1 MPVIGHI
8 HHNTIFKERQT
19 TVITVATSIWG
30 VGTARGSVAPGFSA
44 PSSTEASMRLIHR
57 PQSKVGCVY
66 TQVTIKLSL
75 SWVIWATHSLSHEM
89 LLWGTLETWKPV
101 CVWKKPS
108 QTLINNLNGIHPFS
122 KLKPGSWN
130 CSESSLDCIK
140 SSLCLCI
147 SYSLFHLDGAFS
159 SQVSWL
165 EQPVGT
171 WFCEWHGDRG
181 RLKVKE
187 MVHVSLS
194 QKPGPSPPET
204 WWELHEVL
212 QLIPSV
218 QPGPFVKMEHKGN
231 VLKLKGPAWGSKEE
245 TVLFYQKKKKKRKK
259 GKEKQFRMVVEI
271 KKKGQ
276 QNYPVQLTFRF
287 SIFFFFYCFLCRRY
301 LFSVCISISGVS
313 QMGSDFHMLS
323 TQIWSTFLWWSPVF
337 WVKYHSW

>member
-44 PSSTEASMRLIHR
+44 PPSTEASMRLIHR
-57 PQSKVGCVY
+57 PQPKVGCVY

-171 WFCEWHGDRG
+171 WFCERHGDRG

-187 MVHVSLS
+187 MACQPLT
-194 QKPGPSPPET
+194 ET
-204 WWELHEVL
+204 WAISPWNLMGASWSSSADTISTTRPFCENGTQMKCAKTERPCLGEQRGNSFVL
-212 QLIPSV
+212 L
-218 QPGPFVKMEHKGN
+218 
-231 VLKLKGPAWGSKEE
+231 
-245 TVLFYQKKKKKRKK
+245 KKKKKEKK
-259 GKEKQFRMVVEI
+259 NNLE
-271 KKKGQ
+271 
-276 QNYPVQLTFRF
+276 
-287 SIFFFFYCFLCRRY
+287 
-301 LFSVCISISGVS
+301 
-313 QMGSDFHMLS
+313 
-323 TQIWSTFLWWSPVF
+323 WWL
-337 WVKYHSW
+337 K

>member
-171 WFCEWHGDRG
+171 WFCERHGDRG

-245 TVLFYQKKKKKRKK
+245 TVLFYQKKKKER
-259 GKEKQFRMVVEI
+259 KEKKNNLE
-271 KKKGQ
+271 
-276 QNYPVQLTFRF
+276 
-287 SIFFFFYCFLCRRY
+287 
-301 LFSVCISISGVS
+301 
-313 QMGSDFHMLS
+313 
-323 TQIWSTFLWWSPVF
+323 WWL
-337 WVKYHSW
+337 K